1 MPSDIP
7 PREHANPSEVELQAL
22 VTTFYSDVR
31 LDPLLGPIFA
41 KKVVDWDVH
50 SAKITDFWSS
60 VMLGS
65 GRYKGNP
72 FAAHMSLRDRLQPEL
87 FGRWLE
93 LWGNAARRTLAPAA
107 AVSIEQKAHR
117 IAESLMAGLL
127 FKPTPTPSRTSRPPA
142 SP

>member
-7 PREHANPSEVELQAL
+7 PRKHAIPTEAELQAL
-22 VTTFYSDVR
+22 VSTFYSDVR

-41 KKVVDWDVH
+41 EKVTDWDNH
-50 SAKITDFWSS
+50 SAKIADFWSS

-72 FAAHMSLRDRLQPEL
+72 FAAHMPFKDRLRPEL

-107 AVSIEQKAHR
+107 AASVEQKAHR

-127 FKPTPTPSRTSRPPA
+127 FRPAPPPSRASPLPA

>member
-1 MPSDIP
+1 MSSYTP
-7 PREHANPSEVELQAL
+7 PREHTIPTEVELQSL

-41 KKVVDWDVH
+41 EKVVDWDGH
-50 SAKITDFWSS
+50 LAKIADFWSS

-65 GRYKGNP
+65 RRYKGNP
-72 FAAHMSLRDRLQPEL
+72 FAAHISLRDRLRPEL

-107 AVSIEQKAHR
+107 AASIEQKAHR
-117 IAESLMAGLL
+117 IAESLMASLL
-127 FKPTPTPSRTSRPPA
+127 FKPTPTPSRASPPPA
-142 SP
+142 LP